1 MAINGKTDTG
11 FEFTIADSV
20 GDDMEFLE
28 LSIQADRG
36 DFTAMPDLVLHLLGA
51 DQKKAL
57 FEHCRKDGIVSTKA
71 VAREVQ
77 DMFRV
82 IREAG
87 ESAAKN

>member
-1 MAINGKTDTG
+1 MAINGKTETG
-11 FEFTIADSV
+11 FDFIIADTV

-28 LSIQADRG
+28 LSVQADRG
-36 DFTAMPDLVLHLLGA
+36 DFTVMPDLVLHLLGA
-51 DQKKAL
+51 EQKKAL